1 MTAHDGTTGAPLPGD
16 YGAGGEAGTR
26 SAEWPL
32 PFVPADTPGGAP
44 PPPPERPAAG
54 GGGVSWYIP
63 LVGYCLMA
71 FGLLVAVG
79 AAVGGVLD
87 NFALDGSGNV
97 VTETRPVSGFREIA
111 VEGTGQVVITQGD
124 RESLTIEAEDN
135 VLRAIESEVRN
146 GRLTLDRDG
155 WWFASFRS
163 RKPVIYHVTVKE
175 LTAVRLSGAVEL
187 RAGDLRANRL
197 EVATEG
203 AGEAT
208 LERLTADELVVS
220 LHGAGTIRAS
230 GTVTRQEVEMGGAG
244 EYLAGDLASRDA
256 RVELRGAGEATI
268 RVSDNLDV
276 RISGPGEVSY
286 IGNPQVKH
294 QISGPGD
301 IHPLSGR

>member
-1 MTAHDGTTGAPLPGD
+1 
-16 YGAGGEAGTR
+16 
-26 SAEWPL
+26 
-32 PFVPADTPGGAP
+32 
-44 PPPPERPAAG
+44 
-54 GGGVSWYIP
+54 VSWYIP

-97 VTETRPVSGFREIA
+97 VTEARPVGAFREIA
-111 VEGTGQVVITQGD
+111 VEGTGQLVITQGD

-135 VLRAIESEVRN
+135 VLPAIESEVRN

-155 WWFASFRS
+155 GGHWWFSSFRP
-163 RKPVIYHVTVKE
+163 RKPIIYHVTVKE
-175 LTAVRLSGAVEL
+175 LTAVRLSGAAEL
-187 RAGDLRANRL
+187 RAGDLRASRL

-208 LERLTADELVVS
+208 LDRLTADELVVS

-256 RVELRGAGEATI
+256 RVELRGAGEATV
-268 RVSDNLDV
+268 RVSDTLDV

-301 IHPLSGR
+301 LRPLSGR